1 MSPGL
6 GQPKMLHRKVSL
18 DLPERQTEEQETGC
32 IVLEMTSTSGEG
44 EANICVLHSHWVQKH
59 YPGKQATKGCTRSP
73 GAEIEG
79 ENGQ

>member
-44 EANICVLHSHWVQKH
+44 EANICVLHSH
-59 YPGKQATKGCTRSP
+59 
-73 GAEIEG
+73 
-79 ENGQ
+79 